1 MADARVRLSPALPCQ
16 TVKYGV
22 IDTARLVRDLLT
34 WETLYVAGRM
44 HKPVATLA
52 ADTRVSTAADANL
65 RSALAAALL
74 LLPVRLRR
82 AKSVGWIAD

>member
-1 MADARVRLSPALPCQ
+1 MRLSPALPCQ

-52 ADTRVSTAADANL
+52 ADDRVATAADANL

-74 LLPVRLRR
+74 LLPVRVEESGDLSDSGR
-82 AKSVGWIAD
+82 D